1 MEKEDQLIKELI
13 QEGLLKYAPDDFTDN
28 VMMAVSK
35 SSQSENS
42 ISDFSI
48 MTYALLILASVGLSA
63 GAIYIFTPSF
73 FKKVTHFFG
82 ELIRQIYFSF
92 SNVFDGP
99 VKWSLG
105 IELNSMIIGVVF
117 IMAMLLVADSF
128 LGKRRKHMNLFV

>member
-13 QEGLLKYAPDDFTDN
+13 QEGLLKSAPDDFTDN

-35 SSQSENS
+35 SSQSEKS

-48 MTYALLILASVGLSA
+48 MTYALLILGSISLSA
-63 GAIYIFTPSF
+63 GAIYFFTPSF
-73 FKKVTHFFG
+73 FKKITNFFG
-82 ELIRQIYFSF
+82 ELTRQIFFSF
-92 SNVFDGP
+92 SNVFNGT
-99 VKWSLG
+99 VKWNLG

-117 IMAMLLVADSF
+117 IMVMLLVADSF

>member
-13 QEGLLKYAPDDFTDN
+13 QEGLLKSAPDDFTDN

-35 SSQSENS
+35 SSQSEKS

-48 MTYALLILASVGLSA
+48 MTYALLILGSISLSA
-63 GAIYIFTPSF
+63 GAIYFFTPSF
-73 FKKVTHFFG
+73 LKKITNFFG
-82 ELIRQIYFSF
+82 ELTRQIFFSF
-92 SNVFDGP
+92 SNVFNGT
-99 VKWSLG
+99 VKWNLG

-117 IMAMLLVADSF
+117 IMVMLLVADSF